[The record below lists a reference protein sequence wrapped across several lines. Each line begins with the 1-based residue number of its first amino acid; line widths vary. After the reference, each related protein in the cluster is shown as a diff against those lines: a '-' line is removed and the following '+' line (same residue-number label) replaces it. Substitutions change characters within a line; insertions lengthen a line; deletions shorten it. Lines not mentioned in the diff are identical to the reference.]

1 MPENSQTIRINL
13 KAFDHRLLDSSAR
26 EIVGAAKRTQ
36 AEIRGPIPLPVRKER
51 FTLLISSH
59 VDKDARDQYEI
70 RTYKRMLEIVSPTD
84 KTLEAL
90 KELDL
95 AAGVEVDISFPDP
108 ETIARR
114 TASVKK
120 AAKKVKTKQ
129 AIRRKND
136 ALTGSAKITRIKK
149 TTAETAAGKKPS
161 DAAVGEKLSDA
172 VADKKPSDAAVSEK
186 PPAAVADKKPSDA
199 AVAGK
204 KPSDAAV
211 SEKPPAAVA
220 DKKSSDAEAGKKPSD
235 AEAGKK
241 PADAEAGKKPSDAVA
256 DEKSS
261 DAAVSEKP
269 PAAVADKKPAAKKPG
284 KAVGDE
290 AKPGKADK

>member
-1 MPENSQTIRINL
+1 MPENTQTIRINL
-13 KAFDHRLLDSSAR
+13 KAFDHRLLDISAR

-114 TASVKK
+114 TVSVKK

-136 ALTGSAKITRIKK
+136 ALTGAAKIAKIRK
-149 TTAETAAGKKPS
+149 TTAETAVGKKPS
-161 DAAVGEKLSDA
+161 DAVAGEKPSDA
-172 VADKKPSDAAVSEK
+172 VAGEKPSDVVAGEKPSDVVAGKKLPAAVADKNLSDAAVSEK
-186 PPAAVADKKPSDA
+186 PPAAVAD
-199 AVAGK
+199 
-204 KPSDAAV
+204 
-211 SEKPPAAVA
+211 E
-220 DKKSSDAEAGKKPSD
+220 
-235 AEAGKK
+235 K
-241 PADAEAGKKPSDAVA
+241 PADAEAGKKPAV
-256 DEKSS
+256 
-261 DAAVSEKP
+261 
-269 PAAVADKKPAAKKPG
+269 KKPG
-284 KAVGDE
+284 KTVGDE